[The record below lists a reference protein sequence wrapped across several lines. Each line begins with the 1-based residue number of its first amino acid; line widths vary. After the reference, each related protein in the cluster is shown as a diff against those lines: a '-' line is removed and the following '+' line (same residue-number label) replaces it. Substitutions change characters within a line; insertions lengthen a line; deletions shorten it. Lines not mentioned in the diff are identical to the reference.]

1 MLFGYPNFE
10 ETRKKKFLSI
20 DYDETILAML
30 QKLLGSFLE
39 YWKSQNQR
47 LAKIKY
53 SKIPKHKKNIKK
65 PLKEELR
72 ICNLILMIWCIESDE
87 NVEISKI

>member
-39 YWKSQNQR
+39 Y
-47 LAKIKY
+47 
-53 SKIPKHKKNIKK
+53 
-65 PLKEELR
+65 
-72 ICNLILMIWCIESDE
+72 
-87 NVEISKI
+87 